1 MKDYYQQSMKALQL
15 SELSERTQLCYTRCV
30 RQLVDFYKLLPH
42 KITEQQLQEYFLH
55 LRNNDKWSAATL
67 RIAQSGIKFFF
78 TNVIK
83 RDWHTFNYLNAKRE
97 RRLPFI
103 LSREEVFKILSKD
116 LALLAISGLRP
127 GAFNTWRGM
136 KALKSALSS
145 STLVAKILAIAL
157 KIIAIKK
164 EFLVLERQR

>member
-42 KITEQQLQEYFLH
+42 KNTEQQLQEYFLH

-103 LSREEVFKILSKD
+103 LSREEVFKILSKVKTFHNHAF
-116 LALLAISGLRP
+116 LSTVYACGLRRSEALAIQVSDIDKTRMMLQIH
-127 GAFNTWRGM
+127 RG
-136 KALKSALSS
+136 KGSQGSLCSP
-145 STLVAKILAIAL
+145 V
-157 KIIAIKK
+157 
-164 EFLVLERQR
+164 